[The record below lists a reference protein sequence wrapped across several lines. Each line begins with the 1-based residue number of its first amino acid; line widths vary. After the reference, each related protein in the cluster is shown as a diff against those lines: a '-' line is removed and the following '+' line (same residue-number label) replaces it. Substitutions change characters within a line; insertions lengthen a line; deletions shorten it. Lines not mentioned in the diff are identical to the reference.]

1 MESTEKMVY
10 GQHNGFYDPEVIEGL
25 EDWNLFLEY
34 YNITQMAWRLNH
46 TASIFLAR
54 GSSLGGEIDKMIADY
69 NKLQYPIDYLLYQ
82 ISKRNG
88 IEVNEPDGVNRI
100 KPDREVFMKWYRF
113 YDNHF
118 MHELTDQ
125 EFRDFERKRE
135 AGEDVTEYLPKGDW
149 RSYESAN

>member
-1 MESTEKMVY
+1 
-10 GQHNGFYDPEVIEGL
+10 
-25 EDWNLFLEY
+25 
-34 YNITQMAWRLNH
+34 
-46 TASIFLAR
+46 
-54 GSSLGGEIDKMIADY
+54 MIADY

-100 KPDREVFMKWYRF
+100 KPDREAFMKWYRF

-118 MHELTDQ
+118 MHKLTDK
-125 EFRDFERKRE
+125 EFSDFERKRE

-149 RSYESAN
+149 RSYEPTN